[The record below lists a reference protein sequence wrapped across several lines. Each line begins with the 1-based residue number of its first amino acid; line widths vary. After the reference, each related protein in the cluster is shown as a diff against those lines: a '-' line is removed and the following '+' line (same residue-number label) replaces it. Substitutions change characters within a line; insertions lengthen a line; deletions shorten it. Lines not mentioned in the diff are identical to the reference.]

1 LLSRRGLFLGGAYIG
16 ATAIASEQEP
26 PQPQPTTPNTP
37 QAPPPQPLP
46 PQAPPPQV
54 TRVLAQYL
62 VASSSADIPPAVLH
76 EGTRSL
82 LNWVGCTIGGSQ
94 HPAVSKAIAAVAPFS
109 GTPQANVLGRAERLD
124 AMNAALINGIS
135 SHVLDFDDTHL
146 KTIIHP
152 AGPVASAILA
162 LAQHQPVSG
171 ADLLCALVLGMEC
184 ECRIGNAVYPS
195 HYDMGWHITGTCG
208 AFGSAAACGRLLGL
222 DERQMID
229 ALGIAASQPV
239 GLKIQFGSM
248 TKSFHPGRA
257 AQNGM
262 LAALLA
268 AQGYTAD
275 EASLEGRD
283 GWGQALSRHQD
294 WTQVTDGLGRRYE
307 AALNTYKPFACGIV
321 THPGIDAAIQLR
333 NEFAIKPEAVRSI
346 ELHANPLVLTL
357 TGKTDP
363 HTGLEGKFS
372 IYHCI
377 AVALIQGAAGE
388 RQFAGD
394 AVNDPGIVALRKRI
408 SVRSDPTVRTEQ
420 SDLLIVLNSGQRL
433 TRHIEHAVGSL
444 ERPMSDAALRDKF
457 SALADGILPAAQIT
471 QALRLCA
478 DVASIADA
486 GEIARV
492 CAIRPQ
498 AAMNR

>member
-1 LLSRRGLFLGGAYIG
+1 
-16 ATAIASEQEP
+16 
-26 PQPQPTTPNTP
+26 
-37 QAPPPQPLP
+37 
-46 PQAPPPQV
+46 V

-62 VASSSADIPPAVLH
+62 VESRSATIPPAVLH

-82 LNWVGCTIGGSQ
+82 LNWVGCAIGGSR
-94 HPAVSKAIAAVAPFS
+94 HPAVNKAIAAIAPFS
-109 GTPQANVLGRAERLD
+109 GTPQANVLGRVERLD
-124 AMNAALINGIS
+124 AMSTALINGIS

-162 LAQHQPVSG
+162 FSQHRQVSG
-171 ADLLCALVLGMEC
+171 ADLLRALVLGMES

-208 AFGSAAACGRLLGL
+208 VFGSAAACGILLGL
-222 DERQMID
+222 DERQMIN

-257 AQNGM
+257 AQNGL

-268 AQGYTAD
+268 AQGFTAD
-275 EASLEGRD
+275 ENPIEGRD
-283 GWGQALSRHQD
+283 GWGQALSRQAD
-294 WTQVTDGLGRRYE
+294 WAQVTDGLGIRFE

-333 NEFAIKPEAVRSI
+333 NEFAIKPDVVRAI

-357 TGKTDP
+357 TGKREP
-363 HTGLEGKFS
+363 RTGLEGKFS

-377 AVALIQGAAGE
+377 AVAMIQGAAGE
-388 RQFAGD
+388 RQFTD
-394 AVNDPGIVALRKRI
+394 EAVNDPRVMALRERI
-408 SVRSDPTVRTEQ
+408 SVRSDAAVKTEQ
-420 SDLLIVLNSGQRL
+420 SDLTVLLLSGQRL
-433 TRHIEHAVGSL
+433 NRHIEHAIGSL
-444 ERPMSDAALRDKF
+444 ERPMSDAALREKF
-457 SALADGILPAAQIT
+457 SALSEGILPDAQIM
-471 QALRLCA
+471 QAMQLCA
-478 DVASIADA
+478 DVASIPDA
-486 GEIARV
+486 AEIARV
-492 CAIRPQ
+492 SAISPQ
-498 AAMNR
+498 A